1 MGGER
6 AAMTFESHNYHI
18 LISSPSDLSA
28 ECEIVERAIHAWTAL
43 NSVAEKVV
51 ALPVRW
57 KTHTYPATGMRP
69 QQAINDQIVEPCD
82 ILIAMFWTRLGT
94 DTGAAASGTVE
105 EINEFVAAGK
115 PVMIYFSDRPAPP
128 SAVDLNQ
135 SRRLADYR
143 QSLTSTKALLGSFS
157 SHDDLKHTISSAL
170 TRQIRTLEG
179 RRRVSIERDQIRE
192 LQEMIRQTEATQKE
206 ARERIT
212 DVRMLL
218 SREDAKSPERS
229 LEETKGP
236 NGYRIGY
243 LPDGSKVEWIPDD
256 EEPGEEWP
264 MVLRRGDPQIVA
276 AYNEF
281 WDKVWWNR
289 HQNWLYR
296 LKTGEETL
304 TEERKAIL
312 ETAKRAA
319 RRIERKYGGKKKLGW
334 NDFEWGLLSG
344 KMSALAWVLGAEWEE
359 SLDT

>member
-1 MGGER
+1 
-6 AAMTFESHNYHI
+6 MTFESHNYHV

-28 ECEIVERAIHAWTAL
+28 DVEIVERAIYAWTAL
-43 NSVAEKVV
+43 NSVAEQVV

-57 KTHTYPATGMRP
+57 GTHTYPATGMRP

-94 DTGAAASGTVE
+94 DTGVAASGTVE

-115 PVMIYFSDRPAPP
+115 PVMIYFSDRPAQL
-128 SAVDLNQ
+128 SMVDLEQ
-135 SRRLADYR
+135 SKRLAEFR
-143 QSLTSTKALLGSFS
+143 ESLTGTKALVGSFS
-157 SHDDLKHTISSAL
+157 SDDGLRDAIKDAL
-170 TRQIRTLEG
+170 TRQIRLLES
-179 RRRVSIERDQIRE
+179 RRRQGIERDQIRE
-192 LQEMIRQTEATQKE
+192 LQSWAQQSEAMVE
-206 ARERIT
+206 RARAAMASDI
-212 DVRMLL
+212 RMLL
-218 SREDAKSPERS
+218 SREDAKAPQRS
-229 LEETKGP
+229 AEESKGP
-236 NGYRIGY
+236 NGYRVGY
-243 LPDGSKVEWIPDD
+243 LPDGSKVEWIPSD

-296 LKTGEETL
+296 LKSGEETL

-312 ETAKRAA
+312 ETAKKAA

-344 KMSALAWVLGAEWEE
+344 KMSALAWVLGSEWEE